1 MGLGGQTVSNNFPG
15 ARLCSCAI
23 HGPLTAPLY
32 LLLPP
37 PLAPMRKG
45 GSDRLGI
52 SLKVT
57 GRGAEPTGSR
67 SVLLASVCT
76 TPLGFF
82 L

>member
-1 MGLGGQTVSNNFPG
+1 MSNNFPG

-23 HGPLTAPLY
+23 HGPLTAPLC

-52 SLKVT
+52 SLTVT
-57 GRGAEPTGSR
+57 ERGAEPTGSR

-76 TPLGFF
+76 TSLGFY